1 MLEDQDLIALQEAR
15 RKVETAYAA
24 WLQYRGFSQERIDA
38 VVEAAAEAGRANALR
53 LAEMAVEE
61 TRMGNV
67 RDKLA
72 KNLLNADL
80 LPKKMRG
87 MKTVGVLRELPDEKV
102 VEIGVPMGV
111 VAAIVPTT
119 NPTSTVIFKTLIS
132 LKSGNAVVISPHPRA
147 KECTCY
153 TADLLRQAAE
163 KAGAPAGLIQCLE
176 NITQQSTQELMRHR
190 RTAIILATGGQ
201 GLVRAAYSSG
211 KPALGVGPGNVPIL
225 VEKTADV
232 ADAVAKIVQG
242 KSFDYGTVCSSEQVL
257 VTCQALKQQVLDELR
272 NNKAYLASEAE
283 AEALG
288 RLLITPKGTVKP
300 ECVGQSPVRIAEMA
314 GFQVPPD
321 TSIIAA
327 EIKGIGPDHPLSRE
341 KLSPVLALYFA
352 EDFQGA
358 MRACEQVLELNG
370 LGHTCVI
377 FSRDEARIRE
387 FGLRMPAF
395 RVLVNTPSPQGSVGV
410 TTNVFPSMTLGC
422 GAVAGNSTS
431 DNVGPQHLINIKRI
445 AYAVRK
451 AEEALPVPEIE
462 TKEPAAVA
470 AASSAPAPASA
481 APAAASSGLTR
492 QAVEAIVEKY
502 LRERG
507 VVATPARPAPSAA
520 PTGADAVEKIVD
532 EFLAGRRLAA
542 QAAAASCQCPLV
554 TSPSDS
560 AAQPDSSAAPAPQAP
575 PPAPAEPQ
583 VRIVDF
589 VCENDVREAIENN
602 RKIFIG
608 PHTIV
613 TPAARELA
621 SRGDILVLAE
631 RK

>member
-15 RKVETAYAA
+15 SKVEAAYAA
-24 WLQYRGFSQERIDA
+24 WQKYRTFTQEQIDA
-38 VVEAAAEAGRANALR
+38 VVEAAAEAGRREALG
-53 LAEMAVEE
+53 LAKMAVEE
-61 TRMGNV
+61 TAMGNV

-102 VEIGVPMGV
+102 IEVGVPMGV

-119 NPTSTVIFKTLIS
+119 NPTSTAIFKTLIS

-147 KECTCY
+147 KKCTCY
-153 TADLLRQAAE
+153 TADLLGGAAE

-176 NITQQSTQELMRHR
+176 NITLQSTQELMRHR

-257 VTCQALKQQVLDELR
+257 VTCRALQQQVLEELR
-272 NNKAYLASEAE
+272 KNKAYIATEAE

-300 ECVGQSPVRIAEMA
+300 ECVGQSPVRIARMA
-314 GFQVPPD
+314 GFEVPPD

-327 EIKGIGPDHPLSRE
+327 GIKGVGPDHPLSRE

-352 EDFQGA
+352 EDFEGA
-358 MRACEQVLELNG
+358 MRACEQVLQLGG

-431 DNVGPQHLINIKRI
+431 DNVGPQHLINVKRI
-445 AYAVRK
+445 AYAVRS
-451 AEEALPVPEIE
+451 AEEALPVPEVE
-462 TKEPAAVA
+462 TAETAAPA
-470 AASSAPAPASA
+470 APAPAPAPIAA
-481 APAAASSGLTR
+481 APAAAGRGLT
-492 QAVEAIVEKY
+492 QEAVEAIVEKY
-502 LRERG
+502 LRSRG
-507 VVATPARPAPSAA
+507 VVESPAQAPMSRHSAGTVA
-520 PTGADAVEKIVD
+520 EIVD
-532 EFLAGRRLAA
+532 RFLAGRRAA
-542 QAAAASCQCPLV
+542 AKSAAASCQCPLV
-554 TSPSDS
+554 ASPSSQS
-560 AAQPDSSAAPAPQAP
+560 ASSPQAP
-575 PPAPAEPQ
+575 SPPSPAAAEPPQ
-583 VRIVDF
+583 VRIADF

-608 PHTIV
+608 PRTIV

-621 SRGDILVLAE
+621 ARGDILVLAE